1 VNLWGNFNE
10 LFAVENVW
18 DSKGVES
25 DIQYTWSTRGVI
37 RTTRQA
43 IRQKL
48 LRYSPRKDQPLQV
61 LIDLT
66 SLEKCGKFQSL
77 SAAESWVRWLNEKH
91 GLHVVV

>member
-48 LRYSPRKDQPLQV
+48 LRYSPRKDLT
-61 LIDLT
+61 LIRKSRQKYQSYSLDLV
-66 SLEKCGKFQSL
+66 
-77 SAAESWVRWLNEKH
+77 A
-91 GLHVVV
+91 